1 METLNETNVAVL
13 VLAAVLVAMACVKAD
28 RVRAWREGINPSAPE
43 VPDGAF
49 VLARVVFLSIAGLG
63 VYTAVQGFGVAD
75 DLSWSE
81 GELTSA
87 VRGATDDLDGFPFQ
101 VDPLGAP
108 LAFDDYASLIV
119 DKVTENGGGA
129 APATGVHAE
138 PSDADTDADAH
149 LTVTADGVD
158 KAFCTHVV
166 RIRSKK
172 DDDTP
177 PGAADAGGT
186 LTLAGYRLTV
196 TTREGAC

>member
-1 METLNETNVAVL
+1 MDTLNETNVAVL

-28 RVRAWREGINPSAPE
+28 RIRAWREGVNPSAPA

-49 VLARVVFLSIAGLG
+49 VLARVVLLSIASAG
-63 VYTAVQGFGVAD
+63 VYSAVQGFGVAD

-81 GELTSA
+81 SELTSA
-87 VRGATDDLDGFPFQ
+87 VRGATDDLDGFAYQ

-119 DKVTENGGGA
+119 DKVTENGGGE

-149 LTVTADGVD
+149 LTVTANGVD
-158 KAFCTHVV
+158 KAFCAHVV
-166 RIRSKK
+166 RDRSKK

-177 PGAADAGGT
+177 PGAAGAGGT